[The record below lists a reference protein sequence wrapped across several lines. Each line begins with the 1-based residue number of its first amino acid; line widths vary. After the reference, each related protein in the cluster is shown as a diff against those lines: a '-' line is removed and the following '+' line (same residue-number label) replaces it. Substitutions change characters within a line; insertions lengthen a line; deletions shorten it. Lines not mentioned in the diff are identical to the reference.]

1 MTRAPFQVLVL
12 PYRRRA
18 DGVFEYALFRRA
30 DLGVWQGVAGG
41 GEDLESPEAAAVRE
55 AFEEAGIAHS
65 RPFLPLASVAAIPVE
80 HFSGRAAWDPALQ
93 TIPEYSFGVEVARE
107 TIHAS
112 REHSSVQWLEFRAAC
127 ALLEWQSNRNALCEL
142 DAELARRTS
151 GRRTEDGRDVM
162 S

>member
-55 AFEEAGIAHS
+55 AFEEAGIAHG

-80 HFSGRAAWDPALQ
+80 HFSGRAGWDPALQ
-93 TIPEYSFGVEVARE
+93 TIPEYGFGVDVAGE

-112 REHSSVQWLEFRAAC
+112 REHS
-127 ALLEWQSNRNALCEL
+127 
-142 DAELARRTS
+142 
-151 GRRTEDGRDVM
+151 
-162 S
+162 